1 MNKKIKDLKPGDL
14 IAFDGG
20 GFTCVSH
27 VKRDYLIEVAGPG
40 VTYLVTCRDNGA
52 TNSFLHGGDETVEVQ

>member
-14 IAFDGG
+14 ITLDGG
-20 GFTCVSH
+20 GATCVSH

-40 VTYLVTCRDNGA
+40 VTFLVTCRNNGISE
-52 TNSFLHGGDETVEVQ
+52 SFLQGGDEIVEVR